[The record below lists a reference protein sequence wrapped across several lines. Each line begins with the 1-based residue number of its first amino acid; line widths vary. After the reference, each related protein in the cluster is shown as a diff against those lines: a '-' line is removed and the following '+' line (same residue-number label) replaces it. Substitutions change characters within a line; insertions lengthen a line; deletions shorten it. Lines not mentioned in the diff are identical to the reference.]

1 MLTKK
6 KATVDDYRK
15 LPEGAKYQLI
25 DGEIIE
31 MPSPTLKH
39 QQIAMSLARQM
50 GNIAFEKQNGTVLFA
65 PMDVFLEDDNTCQP
79 DILFV
84 LNEHADRL
92 KQDGI
97 YGPPDLI
104 IEILSP
110 STGYYDLKKKFQVY
124 EKYGV
129 REYFII
135 DPEDN
140 EVVGYRHDNGK
151 YHEFTR
157 QTGRF
162 RSEVLGNEIT
172 FA

>member
-1 MLTKK
+1 MLTKT
-6 KATVDDYRK
+6 KATVADYRK
-15 LPEGAKYQLI
+15 LPEGGKYQLI

-65 PMDVFLEDDNTCQP
+65 PMDVFLEDDNTYQP

-97 YGPPDLI
+97 YGAPDLI
-104 IEILSP
+104 VEILSP

-124 EKYGV
+124 ERFGV

-135 DPEDN
+135 DPEDD
-140 EVVGYRHDNGK
+140 EAVGYRHENGK

-157 QTGRF
+157 RTGRF
-162 RSEVLGNEIT
+162 RSEVLGGEIV